1 MTIRLF
7 IIISSFAVEGPEG
20 GIERFGVELA
30 RRLDRSQFDITLC
43 GLWRYDLDHETGWM
57 HRLSDGGIQVVT
69 TAPWTGVRRHD
80 AQVSLRFLRDYFKGH
95 QADIVNSHTHF
106 AHLATVLTRRR
117 SGAKATLRTVHN
129 EREWY
134 RQPRLG
140 TILNN
145 LVFPWAFDAEVGV
158 SQKVVDALNRR
169 PFARLLGK
177 RAQVAYNA
185 IDHSRFAGVE
195 VDPAAKRRALNLDLD
210 QPVIG
215 SVGRFTEQKGY
226 RYFLEA
232 ARLIVDWYPGC
243 QFVLIGTGELLPQ
256 MEALAAKADLAD
268 NVHFLGL
275 RTDVEEILPAM
286 DVFVSSSLWEGLPT
300 VILEAMAAGV
310 AVVATEVSGSIELVK
325 DGVTGLLVPPA
336 KPTAIADAVRELL
349 QNPERAEKL
358 SAAARQ
364 WSQRFSIEGVA
375 AQYQEIYVNL
385 WSEQGV

>member
-20 GIERFGVELA
+20 GIERFGVELV
-30 RRLDRSQFDITLC
+30 RRLDQGQFDITLC
-43 GLWRYDLDHETGWM
+43 GLWRYDLDHETRWM
-57 HRLSDGGIQVVT
+57 QRLSDEGIQVVT

-80 AQVSLRFLRDYFKGH
+80 AQVSLRFLRDYFKQH
-95 QADIVNSHTHF
+95 QADIINSHTHF
-106 AHLATVLTRRR
+106 AHLATLLTRRHSR
-117 SGAKATLRTVHN
+117 ARATLRTVHN

-134 RQPRLG
+134 RQPGLG
-140 TILNN
+140 AILNN

-169 PFARLLGK
+169 PLARLLGR

-185 IDHSRFAGVE
+185 IDHSRFAEVK

-232 ARLIVDWYPGC
+232 ANLIVEWYPGC

-256 MEALAAKADLAD
+256 MEALAAQLGLVN

-275 RTDVEEILPAM
+275 RTDVEEILPAL
-286 DVFVSSSLWEGLPT
+286 DVFISSSLWEGLPT

-310 AVVATEVSGSIELVK
+310 PVVATEVSGSIELVK

-336 KPTAIADAVRELL
+336 NPTAIAGAVRELL
-349 QNPERAEKL
+349 QNPDGSEKL
-358 SAAARQ
+358 SDAAQ
-364 WSQRFSIEGVA
+364 HWSKRFSIEGVA
-375 AQYQEIYVNL
+375 DQYQHMYVDL
-385 WSEQGV
+385 WSKSEV

>member
-1 MTIRLF
+1 MAIRLF

-30 RRLDRSQFDITLC
+30 RRLDRSKFDVTLC
-43 GLWRYDLDHETGWM
+43 GLWRYDLDHETRWM
-57 HRLSDGGIQVVT
+57 HRLSEGGIQVVT
-69 TAPWTGVRRHD
+69 TAPWTGVRRRD
-80 AQVSLRFLRDYFKGH
+80 AQVSLRFLRDYFKGY

-117 SGAKATLRTVHN
+117 SGARASLRTVHN

-140 TILNN
+140 AILNN
-145 LVFPWAFDAEVGV
+145 LIFPWAFDAEVGV

-169 PFARLLGK
+169 PLARLLGK

-185 IDHSRFAGVE
+185 IDHSRFARVE
-195 VDPAAKRRALNLDLD
+195 IDPAAKRRALDLDPD

-215 SVGRFTEQKGY
+215 GVGRFTEQKGY

-232 ARLIVDWYPGC
+232 AKQIVEWHPAC

-256 MEALAAKADLAD
+256 MEALAAQLDLVD

-275 RTDVEEILPAM
+275 RTDVEELLPVM

-310 AVVATEVSGSIELVK
+310 PVVATEVSGSIELVK
-325 DGVTGLLVPPA
+325 DGVTGSLVPPA
-336 KPTAIADAVRELL
+336 NPAAIADAVRELL
-349 QNPERAEKL
+349 SNPNRAEKL
-358 SAAARQ
+358 SDAAQR

-375 AQYQEIYVNL
+375 TQYQDIYVKL
-385 WSEQGV
+385 WAAGEV

>member
-1 MTIRLF
+1 MAIRLF

-43 GLWRYDLDHETGWM
+43 GLWRYDLDHETRWM
-57 HRLSDGGIQVVT
+57 RRLSDAGIQVVT

-140 TILNN
+140 AILNN

-169 PFARLLGK
+169 PLARLMGK

-185 IDHSRFAGVE
+185 IDHSRFAEVE
-195 VDPAAKRRALNLDLD
+195 VDSAAKRRSLNLDTD

-215 SVGRFTEQKGY
+215 GVGRFTEQKGY

-232 ARLIVDWYPGC
+232 AKQVVEWRPGC

-256 MEALAAKADLAD
+256 MEALAARLGLAD

-275 RTDVEEILPAM
+275 RTDVEELLPVM

-310 AVVATEVSGSIELVK
+310 PVVATEVSGSIELVK
-325 DGVTGLLVPPA
+325 DGATGLLVPPA
-336 KPTAIADAVRELL
+336 NAMAIAGAVHELL
-349 QNPERAEKL
+349 QNPNRAAEL
-358 SAAARQ
+358 SGAAQR

-375 AQYQEIYVNL
+375 AQYQDIYVSL
-385 WSEQGV
+385 WSAQHV

>member
-20 GIERFGVELA
+20 GIERFGVELV
-30 RRLDRSQFDITLC
+30 RRLDQGQFDITLC
-43 GLWRYDLDHETGWM
+43 GLWRYDLDHETLWM
-57 HRLSDGGIQVVT
+57 QRLSDKGIQVVT

-80 AQVSLRFLRDYFKGH
+80 AQVSLRFLRDYFKQH
-95 QADIVNSHTHF
+95 QADIINSHTHF
-106 AHLATVLTRRR
+106 AHLAALLTRRHSR
-117 SGAKATLRTVHN
+117 ARATLRTVHN

-140 TILNN
+140 SILNN

-158 SQKVVDALNRR
+158 SQKVVDALNGR
-169 PFARLLGK
+169 PLARLLGK

-185 IDHSRFAGVE
+185 IDHSRFAGVK

-232 ARLIVDWYPGC
+232 ANFIVEWYPGC

-256 MEALAAKADLAD
+256 MEALAAQLGLVN

-275 RTDVEEILPAM
+275 RTDVEEILPAL
-286 DVFVSSSLWEGLPT
+286 DAFVSSSLWEGLPT

-310 AVVATEVSGSIELVK
+310 PVVATEVSGSIELVK

-336 KPTAIADAVRELL
+336 NPTAIAIAIRDLL
-349 QNPERAEKL
+349 QNPNRAEKL
-358 SAAARQ
+358 SDAAQ
-364 WSQRFSIEGVA
+364 HWSKRFSIEGVA
-375 AQYQEIYVNL
+375 DQYQHMYVDL
-385 WSEQGV
+385 WSKSGV